1 MKKIFFLSLLSIVVL
16 SNNNIRAQ
24 SNSSENA
31 VAAVAGLFAIGSGIA
46 AVQAM
51 KERAELLATEWYLTN
66 NTESNQFSVKTLEFD
81 AKKMSDL
88 SNSSLLVFRVVDFN
102 VNGLEKKLSDK
113 LGSGLKNLSIKNRYI
128 LLCFTSSGWLNE
140 YGINEKKIKWM
151 LINKEKWIDIM
162 VGFLKTASGSDE
174 DEIIR
179 GLLRGGKIKSD
190 GIENKLKGDLDF
202 YKMGGD
208 MYLVNDYSEEMKLIF
223 NEGSLGIYLKET
235 NDLIQISRRSL
246 MKIHNFIMDR
256 ITNL

>member
-1 MKKIFFLSLLSIVVL
+1 M
-16 SNNNIRAQ
+16 N
-24 SNSSENA
+24 
-31 VAAVAGLFAIGSGIA
+31 
-46 AVQAM
+46 
-51 KERAELLATEWYLTN
+51 
-66 NTESNQFSVKTLEFD
+66 
-81 AKKMSDL
+81 
-88 SNSSLLVFRVVDFN
+88 
-102 VNGLEKKLSDK
+102 
-113 LGSGLKNLSIKNRYI
+113 
-128 LLCFTSSGWLNE
+128 
-140 YGINEKKIKWM
+140 GINEKKIKWM

-235 NDLIQISRRSL
+235 TDLIQISRRSL